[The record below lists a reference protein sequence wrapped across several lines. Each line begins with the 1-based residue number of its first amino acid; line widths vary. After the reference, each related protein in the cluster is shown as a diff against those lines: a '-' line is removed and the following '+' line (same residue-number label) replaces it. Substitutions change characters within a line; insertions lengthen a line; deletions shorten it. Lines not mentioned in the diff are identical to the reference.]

1 MMYRHLGL
9 AALSFAALGVLACD
23 DDETNPSE
31 GGGGEGA
38 GSTTTATTATTS
50 STASTT
56 SSSQSTG
63 AGEPGSVEAS
73 WSIMVQGELRDCFF
87 AGASY
92 VDLAIEDA
100 DGSVDTVRANCD
112 EPEGLTQALAAGTY
126 TVTPSLVS
134 FAEDTVF
141 TAPATEVVVMPSV
154 TAGLPIVF
162 EMPGAHL
169 HATWSIFQDGVA
181 ATCEE
186 VGAHR
191 AEIVATRA
199 DGLTYGNTF
208 DCPLGEGTTD
218 AFPLGTYE
226 VVVSLLYEQDVVLVS
241 SDFLDATLDE
251 AGETVDLPP
260 VDFDFQTPPTP

>member
-1 MMYRHLGL
+1 MICRHLGL
-9 AALSFAALGVLACD
+9 VVLSLVTVAAVACG
-23 DDETNPSE
+23 DDESNSAD
-31 GGGGEGA
+31 GGEGA
-38 GSTTTATTATTS
+38 GSTTTATT

-63 AGEPGSVEAS
+63 AGDTGSVEAS

-92 VDLAIEDA
+92 VDLAFEDA
-100 DGSVDTVRANCD
+100 DGNVDTVRADCD
-112 EPEGLTQALAAGTY
+112 APEGSTEALVAGSY

-134 FAEDTVF
+134 FAEETVF
-141 TAPATEVVVMPSV
+141 TAPAAELVVMPGA

-169 HATWSIFQDGVA
+169 RGTWSVLQDGVV
-181 ATCEE
+181 ATCDD

-191 AEIVATRA
+191 AEILATRL
-199 DGLTYGNTF
+199 DGLTYSNTF
-208 DCPLGEGTTD
+208 ECLDGEGTTD
-218 AFPLGTYE
+218 AFPLGSYE

-260 VDFDFQTPPTP
+260 VDFDFLTPPAP

>member
-9 AALSFAALGVLACD
+9 LALSFAALGVLACN
-23 DDETNPSE
+23 DDETSSAE

-38 GSTTTATTATTS
+38 GSTSTATTTAPS
-50 STASTT
+50 STAST
-56 SSSQSTG
+56 SSQSTG
-63 AGEPGSVEAS
+63 AGDAGAVEAS

-100 DGSVDTVRANCD
+100 DGNVDTARASCE
-112 EPEGLTQALAAGTY
+112 EPAGLTETLPAGTY

-134 FAEDTVF
+134 FAEETVL
-141 TAPATEVVVMPSV
+141 TAPAAEVVVMPSV

-169 HATWSIFQDGVA
+169 HGTWSILQDGVA
-181 ATCEE
+181 ASCGD

-191 AEIVATRA
+191 AEILATRA
-199 DGLTYGNTF
+199 DGLTYSNTF
-208 DCPLGEGTTD
+208 ECPLGEGTTD

-251 AGETVDLPP
+251 AGETVELPAVDL
-260 VDFDFQTPPTP
+260 DIQSPPTP

>member
-1 MMYRHLGL
+1 MLHRHLG
-9 AALSFAALGVLACD
+9 FAVLTLVSLGALACG
-23 DDETNPSE
+23 DDEPNDPE
-31 GGGGEGA
+31 GGGGQG
-38 GSTTTATTATTS
+38 GGGDVTTATTT

-100 DGSVDTVRANCD
+100 DGNVDTLRASCD
-112 EPEGLTQALAAGTY
+112 EPEGLTEPLAAGTY

-134 FAEDTVF
+134 FAEETVF
-141 TAPATEVVVMPSV
+141 TAPATQLVVMPSV

-169 HATWSIFQDGVA
+169 VGTWSILQDGVT
-181 ATCEE
+181 ATCED

-191 AEIVATRA
+191 AEILATRA
-199 DGLTYGNTF
+199 DGLTLSNTF
-208 DCPLGEGTTD
+208 DCPLGVGTTD
-218 AFPLGTYE
+218 AFPLGEYE

-241 SDFLDATLDE
+241 SDFLDATLDQ
-251 AGETVDLPP
+251 AGETVEVPP
-260 VDFDFQTPPTP
+260 VDFDFQSPPTP

>member
-1 MMYRHLGL
+1 MIHRHLGL
-9 AALSFAALGVLACD
+9 VLFPFVALGAIACN
-23 DDETNPSE
+23 DDEPNQPE
-31 GGGGEGA
+31 GGGGQGGGA
-38 GSTTTATTATTS
+38 DVTATTT

-63 AGEPGSVEAS
+63 AGEPGSVEAT

-100 DGSVDTVRANCD
+100 DGNVDTIRASCD
-112 EPEGLTQALAAGTY
+112 AAEGLTAPLAAGVY
-126 TVTPSLVS
+126 AVVPSLVS
-134 FAEDTVF
+134 FAEETVL
-141 TAPATEVVVMPSV
+141 TAPATELVVMPSI

-169 HATWSIFQDGVA
+169 SGAWSILQDGTA
-181 ATCEE
+181 ATCED

-191 AEIVATRA
+191 AEILATRA
-199 DGLTYGNTF
+199 DGLTYSNTF
-208 DCPLGEGTTD
+208 DCPLGMGITD

-251 AGETVDLPP
+251 AGETVELPA
-260 VDFDFQTPPTP
+260 VEFDFQSPPTP